1 MNAAKKLAK
10 KNIKQRQLEAGK
22 AFMQMLNNGKSAKD
36 IGKALGITEQQAA
49 RLILQAKQQ
58 ITGATDDCS
67 ASTEVTVN
75 EAKE

>member
-10 KNIKQRQLEAGK
+10 KNARQRQLEAGK

-49 RLILQAKQQ
+49 RLILQARQQ
-58 ITGATDDCS
+58 ITKSTDDCS
-67 ASTEVTVN
+67 ASVSVGVN
-75 EAKE
+75 E